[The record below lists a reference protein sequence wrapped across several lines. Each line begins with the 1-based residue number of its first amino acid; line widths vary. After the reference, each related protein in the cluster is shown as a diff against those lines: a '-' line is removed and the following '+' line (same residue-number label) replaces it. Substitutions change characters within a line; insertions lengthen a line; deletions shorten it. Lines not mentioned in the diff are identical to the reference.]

1 MKDLLILWQEARRTM
16 RTLMKFYDEPMEA
29 KAISLGLPAH
39 DWFVIFPAFM
49 FAPDPISAE
58 RMRIRIPYNAPAYY
72 EGSLL
77 GLQAA
82 GCLVDAP
89 EGGYYLN
96 DYGLETFRTIIN
108 VAYEQLDRLA
118 PILHEEINELS
129 LLLGRLVQA
138 VLLSPPPPCKWSI
151 FYSHRLDP
159 GQAASA
165 TVKVDQ
171 CLADLSSFRDDAH
184 LASWRMHPI
193 HPHAWDILGVI
204 WEGRAITIESI
215 MVTLHGRRW
224 TEEQTIAA
232 IEELIKFGWIEKSQ
246 ELILTE
252 EGWTVREDAERLT
265 NEYFFKSWMVLTNKE
280 LDRMGELFQK
290 LSDNF
295 GSSE

>member
-1 MKDLLILWQEARRTM
+1 MKDLLILWHEARRTM
-16 RTLMKFYDEPMEA
+16 RTLMNFYDEPMEA

-49 FAPDPISAE
+49 FVPDPISAE
-58 RMRIRIPYNAPAYY
+58 RMRIRIPYNAPALY

-77 GLQAA
+77 RLQVA
-82 GCLVDAP
+82 GCLVDAS

-96 DYGLETFRTIIN
+96 DYGLETFRSIIN
-108 VAYEQLDRLA
+108 VAYEQLDQLA
-118 PILHEEINELS
+118 PILQEEINELS

-138 VLLSPPPPCKWSI
+138 VLLSPPPPCKWSL
-151 FYSHRLDP
+151 FYSRRLDP
-159 GQAASA
+159 GPAAA
-165 TVKVDQ
+165 AIIKVDQ
-171 CLADLSSFRDDAH
+171 YLADLSSFRDDAH

-193 HPHAWDILGVI
+193 YPHAWDILGVI
-204 WEGRAITIESI
+204 WGGRATTIETVLETI
-215 MVTLHGRRW
+215 HDRRW
-224 TEEQTIAA
+224 TEEQTIDA

-252 EGWTVREDAERLT
+252 EGRAVREDAERLT

-290 LSDNF
+290 VSDKF